1 MSDIFE
7 EVDESLRQDRM
18 ETLWKRYQWVV
29 YGAAALLV
37 AAVALNEFV
46 ITPQMEKARTARALE
61 ASQIAGHATITSED
75 LASGKVKRLT
85 IVPRPVS
92 KPSGGGGSV
101 A

>member
-1 MSDIFE
+1 MLSDDLSNLRDWIDRR
-7 EVDESLRQDRM
+7 VDQDGILTLPADLTGVVRFMLRDM
-18 ETLWKRYQWVV
+18 TH
-29 YGAAALLV
+29 
-37 AAVALNEFV
+37 
-46 ITPQMEKARTARALE
+46 TARALE